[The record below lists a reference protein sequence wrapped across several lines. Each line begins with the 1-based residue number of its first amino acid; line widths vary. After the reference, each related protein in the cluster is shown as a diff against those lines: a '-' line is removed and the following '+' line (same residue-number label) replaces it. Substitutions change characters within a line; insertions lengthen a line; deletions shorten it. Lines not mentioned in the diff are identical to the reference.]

1 MDPDFIVKP
10 HFVFSIVE
18 ENLRQ
23 RQLKEQFAL
32 ETDGANLLPL
42 DQTEMI

>member
-32 ETDGANLLPL
+32 ETDGGQSHTSRP
-42 DQTEMI
+42 D